1 MNRAHD
7 VDDGI
12 NRADFVKMDLV
23 RRRSVNRSLDFT
35 ESRTQLLR
43 ACLASRA
50 PPPARHDG
58 LNPRERSDCV
68 RLESDST
75 MRVMVMLAAAVLAA
89 DLELRRHDSCT
100 LDTLGPDGLP
110 IDGQA
115 SQRRPDVIDRNAC
128 IDQRADDHVAGRT

>member
-12 NRADFVKMDLV
+12 NSADLVKMDLV
-23 RRRSVNRSLDFT
+23 GQRSVNRSLHFT
-35 ESRTQLLR
+35 ESRKQGLR
-43 ACLASRA
+43 TCLASRA
-50 PPPARHDG
+50 QPRAVDEG
-58 LNPRERSDCV
+58 VNLRERSVCV
-68 RLESDST
+68 RLECDST

-89 DLELRRHDSCT
+89 DLELRRRDSRT